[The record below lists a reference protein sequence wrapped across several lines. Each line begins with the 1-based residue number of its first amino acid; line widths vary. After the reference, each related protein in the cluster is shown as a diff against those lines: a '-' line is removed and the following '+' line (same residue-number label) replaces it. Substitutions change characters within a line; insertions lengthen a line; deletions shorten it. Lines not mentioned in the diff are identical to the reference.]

1 MLKLPEKTLY
11 NRKIPKNKFYEKI
24 KANSKLKD
32 KFTRQIDSI
41 VWKHKLSKQTM
52 NIEPTEEI
60 QEIQIFEIYLK
71 QKELSKELLEN
82 IDRAIPYP
90 ILFVLKYNDEAKLT
104 IAYKQ
109 RNKNDENKFVIDSY
123 YESEWTSIE
132 NLSIDISSGLNL
144 QTVYENIIKSLIS
157 VEAEKNDSIQEIIEF
172 QKNVDQLRYEISKLE
187 SKMRNEKQFNKKV
200 KLNMELQNKK
210 KELEEELSEQ

>member
-144 QTVYENIIKSLIS
+144 QTLYENIIKSLIS
-157 VEAEKNDSIQEIIEF
+157 VEAEKNDSIQEIIEY
-172 QKNVDQLRYEISKLE
+172 QKNVDQLKYEISKLE